1 MERFWFDFCLVLAV
15 CMLFPVLPT
24 SAPGLHSKPFPSWW
38 NHIWIS
44 VMESHL
50 EGPISR
56 LGCGVFYQW
65 LYIVDFCTTVQGCFL
80 YVHKIMWII
89 SKQPC
94 LDVCTK
100 TCFFWPIRYRPA
112 VCTQDLQLQWA
123 SLPGNMLCGYN
134 IWKCNSTAHY
144 SKKASRSWGCTHL
157 GSLPHALP
165 LFMFVNI
172 FLLILHCFLIG
183 GSSIVVMSYGPS
195 LLYEFS

>member
-1 MERFWFDFCLVLAV
+1 
-15 CMLFPVLPT
+15 MLFPVLPT
-24 SAPGLHSKPFPSWW
+24 SAPGLHSKQFPSWW

-56 LGCGVFYQW
+56 LGCRVFYQW

-80 YVHKIMWII
+80 YVHKMMWII

-94 LDVCTK
+94 LDSCTK
-100 TCFFWPIRYRPA
+100 TCIRYRPA
-112 VCTQDLQLQWA
+112 MCTQDLQLQWA
-123 SLPGNMLCGYN
+123 LLLGNMLCGYN
-134 IWKCNSTAHY
+134 IWKCNSTAHDN
-144 SKKASRSWGCTHL
+144 KKASRSQGCIHL

-172 FLLILHCFLIG
+172 FLLILRSLIG
-183 GSSIVVMSYGPS
+183 GSCIVVMSYEPS